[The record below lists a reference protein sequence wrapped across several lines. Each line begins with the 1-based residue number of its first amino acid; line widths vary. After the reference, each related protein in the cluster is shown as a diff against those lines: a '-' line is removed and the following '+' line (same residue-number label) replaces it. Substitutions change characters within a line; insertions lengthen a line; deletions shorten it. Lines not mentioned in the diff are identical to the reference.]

1 MEYVD
6 FNAKGARNNYNEENI
21 EIRTSTIKCCECGV
35 SIQPNSHNMC
45 LTCLREHIDIT
56 AGICK
61 QVELQFCKGCD
72 RFLQPPGEWINAKWE
87 SRELLGLCLKKL
99 KGLKNLQLID
109 ACFIWTERHS
119 KRLKVKLVVEGNAA
133 DFSSLRQ
140 GIIID
145 YTIQNLMCNEC
156 HRVEAKD
163 YWRCVVQVRQHA
175 ENKKTYLY
183 LEQLILK
190 HKAHENTLG
199 IKPVHGGLDFFY
211 ASENHAR
218 KMVNFLESMVPVKV
232 TPSRRLIS
240 HDQNSNIHHY
250 KYTWSVE
257 IAPLSKDSLVC
268 LPQKLRHQLGNLPPL
283 CLVHRVTHGMHL
295 IDPMTAQLSELSGLN
310 YFRSPFA
317 AICNP
322 KQLIEFIVMDV
333 EPFRENDIKKAAGK
347 GQKLCRHQLCDIWLV
362 RASQL
367 GTNENITHTR
377 SHLGHVLSVGDS
389 VMGYSMREININE
402 AEFDKL
408 HSDQIPDII
417 LVRKCHDRSARNK
430 QRLWKLKHLTYGP
443 VDERIVRDK
452 LDFIEDLEDD
462 AEIRKNVNI
471 YRDHTKT
478 VSNDIDVEKT
488 DAITPI
494 ELAEIIDELSINTDV
509 PSANE
514 EGAIEVH

>member
-6 FNAKGARNNYNEENI
+6 FNAKGSPNKINGDAQ
-21 EIRTSTIKCCECGV
+21 EIRINTIRCCECGV

-45 LTCLREHIDIT
+45 LSCLREHIDIT

-61 QVELQFCKGCD
+61 QVELQFCKSCD

-99 KGLKNLQLID
+99 KGLKNLELID
-109 ACFIWTERHS
+109 ACFLWTERHS
-119 KRLKVKLVVEGNAA
+119 KRIKIKLVVEGNAA

-140 GIIID
+140 GVIVD
-145 YTIQNLMCNEC
+145 YTIQNQMCHEC

-199 IKPVHGGLDFFY
+199 IKPVHGGLDFYF

-232 TPSRRLIS
+232 TASRRLVS
-240 HDQNSNIHHY
+240 HDHNSNIHHY

-268 LPQKLRHQLGNLPPL
+268 LSPKIRHQLGNLPPL
-283 CLVHRVTHGMHL
+283 CLVYKVTHGMHL
-295 IDPMTAQLSELSGLN
+295 VDPMTGQLSELSSLN
-310 YFRSPFA
+310 YFRTPFE

-322 KQLIEFIVMDV
+322 KQLVEFIVMDIDILQDNAKKSV
-333 EPFRENDIKKAAGK
+333 SIQEQKPF
-347 GQKLCRHQLCDIWLV
+347 RHQLCDIWLV

-367 GTNENITHTR
+367 GINDCSVHTR
-377 SHLGHVLSVGDS
+377 THLGYLLNVGDS
-389 VMGYSMREININE
+389 VMGYSMKEANINE
-402 AEFDKL
+402 SEFDKL
-408 HSDQIPDII
+408 NSDQIPDII
-417 LVRKCHDRSARNK
+417 LVRKCHDRQVRNK

-443 VDERIVRDK
+443 VDERIVKDK
-452 LDFIEDLEDD
+452 LDFIEDLEEDP
-462 AEIRKNVNI
+462 EFRKNVNI
-471 YRDHTKT
+471 YRDHTKHFKPED
-478 VSNDIDVEKT
+478 VDIDEIKDIKST
-488 DAITPI
+488 TIID
-494 ELAEIIDELSINTDV
+494 LAEMLDEVTLESKEKAQT
-509 PSANE
+509 E
-514 EGAIEVH
+514 ES

>member
-6 FNAKGARNNYNEENI
+6 FNAKGTAKKEDGVDI
-21 EIRTSTIKCCECGV
+21 KIRANTIKCCECGV
-35 SIQPNSHNMC
+35 SIQSNSHNMC
-45 LTCLREHIDIT
+45 LSCLREHIDIT

-87 SRELLGLCLKKL
+87 SRELLGLCLKKI
-99 KGLKNLQLID
+99 KGLKNLELID
-109 ACFIWTERHS
+109 ACFVWTERHS
-119 KRLKVKLVVEGNAA
+119 KRIKVKLVVEGNAA

-140 GIIID
+140 GVIID
-145 YTIQNLMCNEC
+145 YTIQNQMCHEC

-240 HDQNSNIHHY
+240 HDKNSNIHHY

-268 LPQKLRHQLGNLPPL
+268 LSPKLRHQLGNLPPL
-283 CLVHRVTHGMHL
+283 CLVYKVTHGMHL
-295 IDPMTAQLSELSGLN
+295 IDPITAQYSELSGLN
-310 YFRSPFA
+310 YFRSPFD

-322 KQLIEFIVMDV
+322 KQLIEFIVMDI
-333 EPFRENDIKKAAGK
+333 EPIDGK
-347 GQKLCRHQLCDIWLV
+347 GTQNKSCRHQLCDVWLV

-367 GTNENITHTR
+367 GTNDNTIHTR
-377 SHLGHVLSVGDS
+377 SHLGHVLNVGDS
-389 VMGYSMREININE
+389 VMGYSMKETNINE

-408 HSDQIPDII
+408 KSDQIPDII
-417 LVRKCHDRSARNK
+417 LVRKCHDRNVRNK
-430 QRLWKLKHLTYGP
+430 QRTWKLKHLTYGP

-452 LDFIEDLEDD
+452 LDFIEDLEED
-462 AEIRKNVNI
+462 AEIRKNINI
-471 YRDHTKT
+471 YRDHTK
-478 VSNDIDVEKT
+478 VVET
-488 DAITPI
+488 NTTEIINECMDAITPI
-494 ELAEIIDELSINTDV
+494 DLSEIIDELSINAD
-509 PSANE
+509 SKNE
-514 EGAIEVH
+514 DS

>member
-6 FNAKGARNNYNEENI
+6 FSAKGSLNNGEVVVIKTN
-21 EIRTSTIKCCECGV
+21 TIKCCECGV
-35 SIQPNSHNMC
+35 SIQSNSHNMC

-61 QVELQFCKGCD
+61 QIELQFCKGCD

-99 KGLKNLQLID
+99 KGLKNLELID
-109 ACFIWTERHS
+109 ACFLWTERHS
-119 KRLKVKLVVEGNAA
+119 KRIKLKLVVEGNAA

-140 GIIID
+140 GIIVD
-145 YTIQNLMCNEC
+145 YVIQSQMCHEC

-190 HKAHENTLG
+190 HKAHENSLG
-199 IKPVHGGLDFFY
+199 IKPVHGGLDFYF

-232 TPSRRLIS
+232 TASRRLIS

-268 LPQKLRHQLGNLPPL
+268 LSSKVRHQLGNLPPL
-283 CLVHRVTHGMHL
+283 CLVYKVTHGMHL
-295 IDPMTAQLSELSGLN
+295 IDPMTAQISELSGLN
-310 YFRSPFA
+310 YFRTPFE

-322 KQLIEFIVMDV
+322 KQLVEFIVMDI
-333 EPFRENDIKKAAGK
+333 ETLHEKKRK
-347 GQKLCRHQLCDIWLV
+347 GVPGQASKSSRHQPCDIWLV

-367 GTNENITHTR
+367 GANESIIHSR
-377 SHLGHVLSVGDS
+377 SHLGHILCVGDS
-389 VMGYSMREININE
+389 VMGYSMKEANINE
-402 AEFDKL
+402 SEFDKL
-408 HSDQIPDII
+408 KSDQIPDVI
-417 LVRKCHDRSARNK
+417 LVRKCHDRHVRNK

-443 VDERIVRDK
+443 PDERFVKDK
-452 LDFIEDLEDD
+452 LDFIEDLEED
-462 AEIRKNVNI
+462 EEFRKNVNI
-471 YRDHTKT
+471 YRDHSKIIESEE
-478 VSNDIDVEKT
+478 VDEPVNEINEKF
-488 DAITPI
+488 API
-494 ELAEIIDELSINTDV
+494 ELSEMLDELTLN
-509 PSANE
+509 ANE
-514 EGAIEVH
+514 SIKIDGS

>member
-6 FNAKGARNNYNEENI
+6 FNAKGSAKKENGEDI
-21 EIRTSTIKCCECGV
+21 EIRTNTIKCCECGV
-35 SIQPNSHNMC
+35 SIQSNSHNMC
-45 LTCLREHIDIT
+45 LSCLREHVDIT
-56 AGICK
+56 AGISK
-61 QVELQFCKGCD
+61 QIELQYCKGCE
-72 RFLQPPGEWINAKWE
+72 RFLQPPGEWINARWE
-87 SRELLGLCLKKL
+87 SRELLGLCLKKI
-99 KGLKNLQLID
+99 KGLKNLELID

-119 KRLKVKLVVEGNAA
+119 RRIKVKLVVEGNAA

-140 GIIID
+140 GVIIE
-145 YTIQNLMCNEC
+145 YTIQNNMCHEC

-211 ASENHAR
+211 ATENHAR

-283 CLVHRVTHGMHL
+283 CLVYKVTHGMHL
-295 IDPMTAQLSELSGLN
+295 IDPITAQCSELTGLN
-310 YFRSPFA
+310 YFRSPFD

-322 KQLIEFIVMDV
+322 KQLIEFIVMDIELV
-333 EPFRENDIKKAAGK
+333 DAK
-347 GQKLCRHQLCDIWLV
+347 GTKNISSQSSKFCRNKLCDVWLV

-367 GTNENITHTR
+367 GTNDNTTHTR
-377 SHLGHVLSVGDS
+377 SHLGHVLNVGDS
-389 VMGYSMREININE
+389 VMGYSMKETNINE
-402 AEFDKL
+402 SEFDKL
-408 HSDQIPDII
+408 KSDQIPDII
-417 LVRKCHDRSARNK
+417 LVRKCYDRSARNK
-430 QRLWKLKHLTYGP
+430 QRLWKLKHLTYGT
-443 VDERIVRDK
+443 VDERIIRDK
-452 LDFIEDLEDD
+452 LDFIEDLEED

-471 YRDHTKT
+471 YRDYKKT
-478 VSNDIDVEKT
+478 TDTEIENT
-488 DAITPI
+488 DALNPI
-494 ELAEIIDELSINTDV
+494 DLADIIDELSLNTD
-509 PSANE
+509 SSNKTS
-514 EGAIEVH
+514 